1 MSISLITVAR
11 LSLYILPSKIINV
24 RAFSLGFQNFITVL
38 NKRIYEKEIEGCGK
52 NMYFMVYHVVHKT
65 NILYIL
71 LQYEI

>member
-52 NMYFMVYHVVHKT
+52 
-65 NILYIL
+65 ICI
-71 LQYEI
+71 